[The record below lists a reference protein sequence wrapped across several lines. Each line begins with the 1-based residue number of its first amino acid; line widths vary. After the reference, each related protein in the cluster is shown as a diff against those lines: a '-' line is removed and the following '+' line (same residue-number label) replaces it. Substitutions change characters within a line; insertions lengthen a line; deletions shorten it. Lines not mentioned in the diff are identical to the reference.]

1 MKLAVLGSTL
11 ALTALLSA
19 CNGQQ
24 EAPVTNHSAMGNGV
38 GSQYGNYVDQ
48 ADGEMRGPNG
58 ERCVVHTW
66 DRPLTA
72 TSIIRVRSASCES
85 RENPGQMVS
94 SEISRE
100 VVPVAAPEPAA
111 EAQQKEKTP
120 EEKMPEE
127 KKAE

>member
-1 MKLAVLGSTL
+1 MKLAALGCTL
-11 ALTALLSA
+11 ALAALLSA
-19 CNGQQ
+19 CNGQ
-24 EAPVTNHSAMGNGV
+24 EPPITNHSAMGNGV

-48 ADGEMRGPNG
+48 PDGEMVGPKG

-66 DRPLTA
+66 DRPLTV

-94 SEISRE
+94 TEISRE
-100 VVPVAAPEPAA
+100 VVAI
-111 EAQQKEKTP
+111 TP
-120 EEKMPEE
+120 ETKPEDQKSEE